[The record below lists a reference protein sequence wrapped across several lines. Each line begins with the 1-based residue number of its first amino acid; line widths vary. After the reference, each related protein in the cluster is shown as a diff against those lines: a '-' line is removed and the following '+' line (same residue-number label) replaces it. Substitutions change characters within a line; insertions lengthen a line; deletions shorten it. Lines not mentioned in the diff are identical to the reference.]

1 MVGLVGIACP
11 ACPERSRRER
21 SRREPTTSPLSGGFL
36 AVRWHS
42 QRGRASHRPYKSS
55 LLPDEPPCL
64 VILGMETGVLDDLA
78 GRVVVVVEEGTMESI
93 LILALAAVIVPIIVG
108 LLIRLELKLD
118 KRVATQR

>member
-1 MVGLVGIACP
+1 
-11 ACPERSRRER
+11 
-21 SRREPTTSPLSGGFL
+21 
-36 AVRWHS
+36 
-42 QRGRASHRPYKSS
+42 
-55 LLPDEPPCL
+55 
-64 VILGMETGVLDDLA
+64 METGVLDDLA